1 MQSASDHHLY
11 CFCTYL
17 FLQINTALTELTSA
31 VKDVCAFHRGE
42 GSASTTPS
50 FLFTVP
56 QEAYHAAEDSYLT
69 ELTAFTRKQFFQ
81 VSQIAQHVI
90 ESLTLQVWGLVLTKR
105 SLLSL
110 LLHKQKEG
118 S

>member
-1 MQSASDHHLY
+1 MTLIKNIPSSS
-11 CFCTYL
+11 L
-17 FLQINTALTELTSA
+17 FFACISLPQINTALAELTSA

-42 GSASTTPS
+42 SASTTPS

-81 VSQIAQHVI
+81 VSQIAHRVI
-90 ESLTLQVWGLVLTKR
+90 MRFEQLAQIDL
-105 SLLSL
+105 
-110 LLHKQKEG
+110 
-118 S
+118 

>member
-1 MQSASDHHLY
+1 MQSDSDQKYSIFFTFFFACISLP
-11 CFCTYL
+11 
-17 FLQINTALTELTSA
+17 QINTALAELTSA

-42 GSASTTPS
+42 ESASTTPS

-81 VSQIAQHVI
+81 VSQIAQCVI
-90 ESLTLQVWGLVLTKR
+90 ES
-105 SLLSL
+105 
-110 LLHKQKEG
+110 
-118 S
+118 

>member
-1 MQSASDHHLY
+1 MQSASDQKHSIFTFFACISLP
-11 CFCTYL
+11 
-17 FLQINTALTELTSA
+17 QINTALTELTSA

-56 QEAYHAAEDSYLT
+56 QEAYHAAEDNYLT

-81 VSQIAQHVI
+81 VSQIAQRVI
-90 ESLTLQVWGLVLTKR
+90 ES
-105 SLLSL
+105 
-110 LLHKQKEG
+110 
-118 S
+118 